1 MGFQMAE
8 KRIVYNSDVAG
19 LQRRINR
26 FIVEMAKSASNQSS
40 LMSEFDQVRLA
51 SYLQAVKAYVSW
63 VVSQPSLD
71 LPETSP
77 REYMLDDEPSIPV
90 VENEAITDILRML
103 EVAREE
109 MVNGQSA
116 RLPCGLLSFDVVRL
130 TAIIEKIENF
140 LVNYVQVI
148 TPLDLP
154 ESSPGRPI
162 QSKGST
168 GV

>member
-1 MGFQMAE
+1 MAE
-8 KRIVYNSDVAG
+8 KRLVYNSDVAG
-19 LQRRINR
+19 LHRRINR

-40 LMSEFDQVRLA
+40 LMSEFDQNRLE
-51 SYLQAVKAYVSW
+51 SYLSAVKAYVGW
-63 VVSQPSLD
+63 VVSQPALD

-77 REYMLDDEPSIPV
+77 REYQLDEDPVLTV

-116 RLPCGLLSFDVVRL
+116 RMPCGLLVFDVQRL
-130 TAIIEKIENF
+130 NAIVNKIEKF
-140 LVNYVQVI
+140 LIDYVRVI

-154 ESSPGRPI
+154 ESSPSRAIAP
-162 QSKGST
+162 KGST

>member
-1 MGFQMAE
+1 MAD

-19 LQRRINR
+19 LHRRLNR

-40 LMSEFDQVRLA
+40 IMSEFDQNRLA
-51 SYLQAVKAYVSW
+51 SYLQAIRAYVGW
-63 VVSQPSLD
+63 VTSQPLLD

-77 REYMLDDEPSIPV
+77 KEFVLDADPEIPV
-90 VENEAITDILRML
+90 VENESITDILRML

-116 RLPCGLLSFDVVRL
+116 RMPCGLMKFDVGRL
-130 TAIIEKIENF
+130 DAIVGKIEKF
-140 LVNYVQVI
+140 LSDYVAVI

-154 ESSPGRPI
+154 ESSPSRPI
-162 QSKGST
+162 QPSGAKG
-168 GV
+168 V

>member
-1 MGFQMAE
+1 MAGE

-19 LQRRINR
+19 LHRRINR

-40 LMSEFDQVRLA
+40 LMSEFDQNRLS
-51 SYLQAVKAYVSW
+51 SYLSAIRSYVGW
-63 VVSQPSLD
+63 IVAQPQLD

-77 REYMLDDEPSIPV
+77 KEYALDADPEVPV
-90 VENEAITDILRML
+90 VENEAIVDILRML

-116 RLPCGLLSFDVVRL
+116 RMPCGLIKFDVARL
-130 TAIIEKIENF
+130 DAIISKLESF
-140 LVNYVQVI
+140 LQNYVSVV

-154 ESSPGRPI
+154 ESSPSRPI
-162 QSKGST
+162 QSKGAT